1 MWIFYL
7 LPLQMAAIVCD
18 LCERRI
24 PNALIV
30 SGLIVGGAYQWSAKG
45 PPGLLDFAGGV
56 LVPLL
61 LLGVLHYFRMLGA
74 GDIKLLMMAGGFFGP
89 VGSIK
94 CVCLSFLAAG
104 VYSAAVVLRRGIL
117 RQRARYLLDYVHSCA
132 RGKAWTPYIVPGEN
146 SAYLYF
152 SIPVLIGSAAVIG
165 GIL

>member
-18 LCERRI
+18 LCERKI
-24 PNALIV
+24 PNVLIV
-30 SGLIVGGAYQWSAKG
+30 SGLITGAAYQWSTKG
-45 PPGLLDFAGGV
+45 PPGLLDFAGGA

-74 GDIKLLMMAGGFFGP
+74 GDIKLLMMAGCFLGP
-89 VGSIK
+89 KNSLK

-104 VYSAAVVLRRGIL
+104 VLAAAAVVRHGLLRKRL
-117 RQRARYLLDYVHSCA
+117 HYLLEYI
-132 RGKAWTPYIVPGEN
+132 RGCCRGEKWTPYIVPGEN

-152 SIPVLIGSAAVIG
+152 SIPVLAASLAVIG
-165 GIL
+165 GIF